1 MIYSYWMTVLHLLE
15 IGVSWDAINKLSEN
29 EVSLIIGIDSAMSEY
44 KSEVESSAKAM
55 NKF

>member
-1 MIYSYWMTVLHLLE
+1 MTYAYWMTVLQLLE
-15 IGVSWDAINKLSEN
+15 IGVSWDAIDKLSE
-29 EVSLIIGIDSAMSEY
+29 IIGIDSAMNEY

>member
-1 MIYSYWMTVLHLLE
+1 MTVLHLLE

-29 EVSLIIGIDSAMSEY
+29 EVSLIIGIDSAMNEY